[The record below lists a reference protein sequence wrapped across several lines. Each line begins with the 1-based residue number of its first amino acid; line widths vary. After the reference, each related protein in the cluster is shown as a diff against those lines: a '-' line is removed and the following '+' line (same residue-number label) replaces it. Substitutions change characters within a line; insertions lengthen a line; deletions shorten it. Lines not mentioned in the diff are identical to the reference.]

1 MAALAIGSFIEGAIV
16 QAISAAA
23 PHIATA
29 LTEKYCPELVK
40 NVRMPGTFTTYP

>member
-23 PHIATA
+23 PHVATA

-40 NVRMPGTFTTYP
+40 NVSLSTLSAA